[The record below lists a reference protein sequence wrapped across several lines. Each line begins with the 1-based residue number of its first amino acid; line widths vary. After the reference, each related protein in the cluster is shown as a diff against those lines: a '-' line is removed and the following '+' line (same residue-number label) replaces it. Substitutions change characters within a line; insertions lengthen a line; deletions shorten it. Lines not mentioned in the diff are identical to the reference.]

1 MRHPYR
7 EFGYEADD
15 MLYWAYW
22 NSEKGEYEK
31 LSYLEAR
38 KKVYIPQYA
47 KLVANSG
54 AFKWMKS
61 LVDQGEKIALM
72 DFDGFNCY
80 CEEAMKIRYRA
91 YVNKCRKKSVRKF
104 VVKRISRILRI

>member
-1 MRHPYR
+1 MYSKKMGEIPKPVMRHPYR

-38 KKVYIPQYA
+38 KNVYIPQYA
-47 KLVANSG
+47 KLVANS
-54 AFKWMKS
+54 ATF
-61 LVDQGEKIALM
+61 L
-72 DFDGFNCY
+72 
-80 CEEAMKIRYRA
+80 
-91 YVNKCRKKSVRKF
+91 SVRRRN
-104 VVKRISRILRI
+104 V